1 MAEGLVFF
9 FGAINIDYIIG
20 FYVSKEFL
28 AHIFVNNVFLLGKEL
43 LFFCG
48 ESFFF
53 IFYCYE

>member
-1 MAEGLVFF
+1 M
-9 FGAINIDYIIG
+9 IILLG
-20 FYVSKEFL
+20 FMFPEEFL

-48 ESFFF
+48 ESLYF